1 MLAQPTSF
9 QTIFKKPFK
18 CNLLSHSLSP
28 SILTDS
34 KFPELEK
41 LLYLPLNT
49 EGKAF
54 QVKRQ
59 EAKSER
65 TEVVQ
70 KACSP

>member
-1 MLAQPTSF
+1 MQSPIT
-9 QTIFKKPFK
+9 
-18 CNLLSHSLSP
+18 LSP
-28 SILTDS
+28 SILTDLQ
-34 KFPELEK
+34 FPEFEK

-59 EAKSER
+59 EVKIER